1 MPVVLSP
8 SPQEHYQE
16 WTELVS
22 HRTLTCLGCAALWI
36 SWDPV
41 TLLHCTPPEE
51 VMFVGFSLQ
60 YLLLCKIL
68 PFDGSCSMFFCWL
81 NAPAAAGA
89 PSHTQPP
96 ALLTAGSQSP
106 MLQAADPMGSSA
118 ELCTALPCHKPC
130 LCFVN
135 MPSIS
140 PIHFAVVLP
149 SRAEA
154 VLSYWAL
161 ALSIAFFPHVQ
172 NR

>member
-16 WTELVS
+16 WTELIS

-68 PFDGSCSMFFCWL
+68 PFDGSCSMFFFF
-81 NAPAAAGA
+81 
-89 PSHTQPP
+89 
-96 ALLTAGSQSP
+96 LLAQRSCSSRGSQP
-106 MLQAADPMGSSA
+106 HAASCSSNCWEPEPDAPGSRSQGKQCRTLHCSA
-118 ELCTALPCHKPC
+118 MPQTLSVLCKYAQ
-130 LCFVN
+130 
-135 MPSIS
+135 
-140 PIHFAVVLP
+140 HFT
-149 SRAEA
+149 
-154 VLSYWAL
+154 
-161 ALSIAFFPHVQ
+161 
-172 NR
+172 